1 MEETIIFSFEM
12 TVVQL
17 FGAYLR
23 YLPFSRELDEKK
35 VSDLLNKILIW
46 SVVGFTLNMFLTEG
60 GINYRAY
67 KISLAIGWLP
77 YFLLSLM
84 VIRSVLAQHIF
95 VLGIQ
100 CLWCFMLHAFSGM
113 IIALIYGKMTEE
125 LLTLQLMIYLLLFLL
140 LLRVEQKFFI
150 RIMPNRKFF
159 KDKSLKWC
167 ISILP
172 LAIFIGTVIPIMD
185 VTFLPTWKEKFSR
198 IVFPIF
204 FLWVYRS
211 MIVSSHQVSE
221 MQSQEQRMLFLNSQI
236 DSLRENNELMQKS
249 QQEVSELR
257 KNLAE
262 HYRIIDELL
271 NVGKISEAM
280 AYIRRQAQFLD
291 KTTVK
296 SFCLAPLV
304 NAALSI
310 YLKRAEE
317 VGITVN
323 HKIDLPEEF
332 ETDENDLA
340 VLLSNLLENAIT
352 ASKKQ
357 DSSEREI
364 SIVIR
369 KIGGQCL
376 LEVSNRYDFPIK
388 IGENG
393 LPYTTKTGHGLGM
406 SSLEAFVKKYNAY
419 VDFSHENNLVQ
430 LSMYWN
436 DKL

>member
-1 MEETIIFSFEM
+1 MEETIVFSFEM
-12 TVVQL
+12 TVVQV

-23 YLPFSRELDEKK
+23 YLPFSRELDERK

-67 KISLAIGWLP
+67 KISLAFGWLP
-77 YFLLSLM
+77 YFLLSLV
-84 VIRSVLAQHIF
+84 VIRSVLAQHVF

-100 CLWCFMLHAFSGM
+100 GLWGFMLHAFAGM
-113 IIALIYGKMTEE
+113 IIALIYGKMTQE
-125 LLTLQLMIYLLLFLL
+125 LLTLQLLIYLLLFLL

-150 RIMPNRKFF
+150 RIMPNRKYFE
-159 KDKSLKWC
+159 DKSLKWC

-172 LAIFIGTVIPIMD
+172 LAILIGTIIPVMD

-204 FLWVYRS
+204 FLWMYRS

-249 QQEVSELR
+249 QQEVSALR
-257 KNLAE
+257 KNLSK

-271 NVGKISEAM
+271 NGGKISEAM

-296 SFCLAPLV
+296 LFCFAPLV

-310 YLKRAEE
+310 YSKRAEE
-317 VGITVN
+317 IGVTIN

-357 DSSEREI
+357 DSSAREI

-376 LEVSNRYDFPIK
+376 LEISNRYDFPIP

-393 LPYTTKTGHGLGM
+393 LPYTTKPGHGLGM
-406 SSLEAFVKKYNAY
+406 SSLEAFAKKYNAY